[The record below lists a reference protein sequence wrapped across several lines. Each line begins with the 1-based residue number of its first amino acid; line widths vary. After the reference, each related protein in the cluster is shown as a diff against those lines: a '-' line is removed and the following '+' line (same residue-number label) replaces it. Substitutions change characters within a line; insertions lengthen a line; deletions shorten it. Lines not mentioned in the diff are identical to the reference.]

1 VSALLTSSE
10 EHGDHLGAYTIFVL
24 FLQLTLGLILKLVGS
39 KTGIPYTLLIT
50 IMGIIMGIFAKDLG
64 TVGEGIEEWSEMG
77 AHDILLIFLP
87 ALIFESAFSVN
98 WHIMKK

>member
-1 VSALLTSSE
+1 ML
-10 EHGDHLGAYTIFVL
+10 
-24 FLQLTLGLILKLVGS
+24 LGLFSKIVAQ

-50 IMGIIMGIFAKDLG
+50 IIGLALGGLAKDLG
-64 TVGEGIEEWSEMG
+64 TVGEGLEEWSEMG

-98 WHIMKK
+98 WHIMRKQLG